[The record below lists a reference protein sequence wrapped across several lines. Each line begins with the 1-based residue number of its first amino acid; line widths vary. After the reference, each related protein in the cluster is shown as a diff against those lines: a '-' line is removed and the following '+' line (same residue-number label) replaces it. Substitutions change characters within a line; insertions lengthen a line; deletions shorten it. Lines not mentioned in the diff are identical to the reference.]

1 MNKLIK
7 NRLEKTLKRIWFNL
21 SCYASTNQVA
31 QSPIQCDLEQ
41 FLGWGT
47 HSLGSHGPELKL

>member
-41 FLGWGT
+41 FLGCAPTVWD
-47 HSLGSHGPELKL
+47 HMDLN